1 MGRSI
6 QLRRD
11 ELVWQ
16 TRCNSWDENDFKRHM
31 EWLATYKDVELK
43 QGEDSSYE
51 NLWAYHHRQEYEFLS
66 QYTWDQICGWVNGED
81 DEHEPKLEYQKNSS
95 DYGWTT
101 YISELIKDAMR
112 EENYDCDVSDENYAD
127 DSYEE
132 WDVTP
137 APEASDNE

>member
-16 TRCNSWDENDFKRHM
+16 TRTNSWDENDFQRLM
-31 EWLATYKDVELK
+31 EWLSQYKDVELETD
-43 QGEDSSYE
+43 GENAYS
-51 NLWAYHHRQEYEFLS
+51 NLWQYHHRQEYEFLS

-81 DEHEPKLEYQKNSS
+81 DENEPKLEYVKNSH

-101 YISELIKDAMR
+101 YISEMIKDYMR
-112 EENYDCDVSDENYAD
+112 EENYDCDISDEQYAD
-127 DSYEE
+127 DCDEW

-137 APEASDNE
+137 ADEASDDE

>member
-1 MGRSI
+1 MSRSI
-6 QLRRD
+6 ELRRD

-16 TRCNSWDENDFKRHM
+16 TRYTSWDENDFKRHM

-43 QGEDSSYE
+43 YD
-51 NLWAYHHRQEYEFLS
+51 NLWQYHHRQEYEFLS

-81 DEHEPKLEYQKNSS
+81 SENEPKLEYAKSAN

-112 EENYDCDVSDENYAD
+112 EENYDCDISDEQFAD
-127 DSYEE
+127 DCDEW

-137 APEASDNE
+137 ADEASDDE